1 MVIILLGYL
10 YYRWFGNTAAL
21 INIGLTSFIAATQFA
36 PSLIGGLYWQR
47 ATRRGA
53 TVGLIFGFV
62 IWFYT
67 LLIPSFAQ
75 SGWLSAALIEEGLFG
90 LALLKPTALFGL
102 TGFDLWTHSLFWTMF
117 FNIGFFVTLSLLGE
131 PTVDELRQSGKFVDV
146 YDRHESPLRRTRITK
161 APSIIEFVELMA
173 KFIGEK
179 QAHAAIAEYIGNREI
194 NAQGSLSEQELLKLK
209 HFTEL
214 TLARSVGSAPAR
226 IIIENY
232 LSARGSHMED
242 VFDIFGS
249 VSISRSA
256 SREQL
261 SVLYET
267 ARTIASGNDLKS
279 ILDEILEIFTDQFKF
294 DLCVIRILDE
304 ERQTLTVRSQR
315 GMSSKHF
322 GESERNLSMDTFIGE
337 TFLTNQ
343 VSVVNDTDFMSKP
356 KTAAIIHREGIRS
369 LAHAPITI
377 EGESIGVLSAFS
389 RSAKGIF
396 TDEFV
401 ELFTSL
407 AGLVVVAWRND
418 EQTGRLIAAREQQR
432 ELAIAKNIQLG
443 LLPASIPQIP
453 AISLAGLCL
462 PAKDVGGDYYDFL
475 CHDDNRLD
483 LVIADVSGH
492 NIGAAL
498 IMAETR
504 SMIRSR
510 SNQLVSPVELMT
522 DLNQTLYDDLTRA
535 ELFITMFYMQFDPK
549 TRLARFSSA
558 GHSPPVYYQR
568 SNRQCLLLDA
578 EGLIIGVKRDFPYEQ
593 QEIILAEGDLLLL
606 CGDVPLLR
614 TETLQGLRAAHRRT
628 QAAVTV
634 LTAQRQQPA
643 GYGRIVRGDTGV
655 ERIVEERDA
664 TEQEKRIDE
673 INTGIYLFR
682 MPCAFDLL
690 RNVSNQ
696 NAQGEYYLTDIV
708 AAAKAAGEKVAA
720 HLLGDPHEA
729 MGIND
734 RLQLAEA
741 TALMRNRINRQHLQ
755 NGVTLID
762 PETTYID
769 MGVSIGSDTIVHPG
783 SHLHGATVIGA
794 GCVIEP
800 GVMMRDC
807 LIGERVH
814 LKSGSVLAESRV
826 GNDCAIGPM
835 AHLRPGTVLAGHNKL
850 GNFVE
855 TKKAELGE
863 RAQASHLTYLGDAT
877 IGRNV
882 NIGCGTITCNY
893 DGVNKYRTV
902 IEDDVFVGSDT
913 QFVAP
918 VTIGK
923 GSLIGAGS
931 TITKDV
937 PPDALA
943 LSRTEQKVIAG
954 WAAKKRAR
962 QQKRG

>member
-1 MVIILLGYL
+1 MIQEQMVCVILAAGQGTRMKSELPKVLHPLCGKPL
-10 YYRWFGNTAAL
+10 LWHVMTAAQ
-21 INIGLTSFIAATQFA
+21 NCGAEQVVAVIGHGAERIREMFAESDVQFA
-36 PSLIGGLYWQR
+36 LQAEQLGTGH
-47 ATRRGA
+47 
-53 TVGLIFGFV
+53 
-62 IWFYT
+62 
-67 LLIPSFAQ
+67 
-75 SGWLSAALIEEGLFG
+75 
-90 LALLKPTALFGL
+90 ALLCAE
-102 TGFDLWTHSLFWTMF
+102 DH
-117 FNIGFFVTLSLLGE
+117 LS
-131 PTVDELRQSGKFVDV
+131 SF
-146 YDRHESPLRRTRITK
+146 
-161 APSIIEFVELMA
+161 
-173 KFIGEK
+173 
-179 QAHAAIAEYIGNREI
+179 
-194 NAQGSLSEQELLKLK
+194 
-209 HFTEL
+209 
-214 TLARSVGSAPAR
+214 
-226 IIIENY
+226 
-232 LSARGSHMED
+232 
-242 VFDIFGS
+242 
-249 VSISRSA
+249 
-256 SREQL
+256 
-261 SVLYET
+261 
-267 ARTIASGNDLKS
+267 
-279 ILDEILEIFTDQFKF
+279 
-294 DLCVIRILDE
+294 
-304 ERQTLTVRSQR
+304 
-315 GMSSKHF
+315 
-322 GESERNLSMDTFIGE
+322 
-337 TFLTNQ
+337 
-343 VSVVNDTDFMSKP
+343 
-356 KTAAIIHREGIRS
+356 
-369 LAHAPITI
+369 
-377 EGESIGVLSAFS
+377 
-389 RSAKGIF
+389 
-396 TDEFV
+396 
-401 ELFTSL
+401 
-407 AGLVVVAWRND
+407 
-418 EQTGRLIAAREQQR
+418 
-432 ELAIAKNIQLG
+432 
-443 LLPASIPQIP
+443 
-453 AISLAGLCL
+453 
-462 PAKDVGGDYYDFL
+462 
-475 CHDDNRLD
+475 
-483 LVIADVSGH
+483 
-492 NIGAAL
+492 
-498 IMAETR
+498 
-504 SMIRSR
+504 
-510 SNQLVSPVELMT
+510 
-522 DLNQTLYDDLTRA
+522 
-535 ELFITMFYMQFDPK
+535 
-549 TRLARFSSA
+549 
-558 GHSPPVYYQR
+558 
-568 SNRQCLLLDA
+568 
-578 EGLIIGVKRDFPYEQ
+578 
-593 QEIILAEGDLLLL
+593 EGDLLLL

-893 DGVNKYRTV
+893 DGVN
-902 IEDDVFVGSDT
+902 
-913 QFVAP
+913 
-918 VTIGK
+918 
-923 GSLIGAGS
+923 
-931 TITKDV
+931 
-937 PPDALA
+937 
-943 LSRTEQKVIAG
+943 
-954 WAAKKRAR
+954 
-962 QQKRG
+962 